1 MVPSACIL
9 QTSGLVNAFY
19 LALPLENRSK
29 PEILLIM
36 ARYTDFKSPSL
47 IIENLFFQYLLREA
61 LQTSKLRRSG
71 SKVFYI
77 IHPCKGHQSLTVV
90 PGIMS
95 DSEDSYDS
103 GSGGY
108 DINDPRQ
115 REHKAYKI
123 SQDNAGRAARRFK
136 YGDDVDANE
145 TNCNAHEEDSG
156 DCDEEDS
163 DTSGDHD
170 SMELRLQ
177 NAREARGWALE

>member
-1 MVPSACIL
+1 MFHV
-9 QTSGLVNAFY
+9 
-19 LALPLENRSK
+19 
-29 PEILLIM
+29 
-36 ARYTDFKSPSL
+36 
-47 IIENLFFQYLLREA
+47 
-61 LQTSKLRRSG
+61 
-71 SKVFYI
+71 

-103 GSGGY
+103 GSNVY

-145 TNCNAHEEDSG
+145 INCNAHEEDSG
-156 DCDEEDS
+156 D
-163 DTSGDHD
+163 HD
-170 SMELRLQ
+170 SMELHLQ